1 LPFGIFWFG
10 GFDHVKPVEPPKTI
24 FLPSGAS
31 RASLHPSQADDPVW
45 QAARVRIHSLD
56 ALTTRYG
63 VTEDEECKAGDA
75 QPDGM
80 RA

>member
-1 LPFGIFWFG
+1 MILFGRR
-10 GFDHVKPVEPPKTI
+10 
-24 FLPSGAS
+24 LGAS
-31 RASLHPSQADDPVW
+31 
-45 QAARVRIHSLD
+45 IHSLD